1 MDFRSLGK
9 RSSPFLLVM
18 AGSVF
23 LLIFT
28 NCQEGAEAKEEA
40 SAMREE
46 VRRPAVAGT
55 FYPADAKILSQQV
68 REFLSRAPKETV
80 PGEIIA
86 LVAPHAGY
94 MYSGQVAAY
103 AFKLV
108 AGMKFEAVVVV
119 APSHRA
125 HFQGASVYDRGGF
138 ETPLGLL
145 PVEKGLCQK
154 LKEESELI
162 RFEAQAHSQEHSLE
176 VQLPFLQETLGKIS
190 LVPIVLGDQSYRTCE
205 SVARAMA
212 RTIRGKKVLLVASTD
227 LSHFH
232 SYDKAVT
239 MDHFILEDLRALDAK
254 KLAQDLDSG
263 KGEACGGG
271 AVITVMLAAK
281 EMGANRAQVLKYLNS
296 GDVTGDRSGVVGYAA
311 AVFYRSLSP
320 QEKEPSRK
328 KAGVSLGLTIEEK
341 HTLRQIAQSTIEAR
355 LKGEK
360 PQRGDILTETL
371 KEKRGAFV
379 SLHSHGQ
386 LRGCIGHIQPNRPL
400 HQIIEEMASAA
411 AFEDPRFSPLTLK
424 ELQDLELEI
433 SVLTPLQRI
442 KDVQEIEVGKHGL
455 YIKKGFCSGLLL
467 PQVATEYNWD
477 RVTFLEESCRKAS
490 LPRNAWKE
498 KDAEIYLFSADI
510 F

>member
-1 MDFRSLGK
+1 MDFRSLWK
-9 RSSPFLLVM
+9 TSALFLLAT
-18 AGSVF
+18 AGSAF
-23 LLIFT
+23 LFIFT
-28 NCQEGAEAKEEA
+28 NTQEGAKAKEEA

-55 FYPADAKILSQQV
+55 FYPADAKMLSQQV
-68 REFLSRAPKETV
+68 RDFLSRAPKEAV

-86 LVAPHAGY
+86 LVTPHAGY
-94 MYSGQVAAY
+94 IYSGQVAAY

-162 RFEAQAHSQEHSLE
+162 RFVAQAHSQEHSLE
-176 VQLPFLQETLGKIS
+176 VQLPFLQETLGAIH

-205 SVARAMA
+205 SVARAIA

-239 MDHFILEDLRALDAK
+239 LDHLLLEDLRSLDAK

-271 AVITVMLAAK
+271 AVIAVMLAAK

-311 AVFYRSLSP
+311 AVFYRSQPS
-320 QEKEPSRK
+320 QEKETSGK
-328 KAGVSLGLTIEEK
+328 KAGISLGLTTEEK
-341 HTLRQIAQSTIEAR
+341 HSLRQIAQATIEAR
-355 LKGEK
+355 LKGERF
-360 PQRGDILTETL
+360 QRGDILTETL

-400 HQIIEEMASAA
+400 HQIIEEMALAA

-442 KDVQEIEVGKHGL
+442 RDVQEIEVGKHGL

-467 PQVATEYNWD
+467 PQVATEYKWD
-477 RVTFLEESCRKAS
+477 RVAFLEETCRKAG

>member
-1 MDFRSLGK
+1 MDFHSLGK
-9 RSSPFLLVM
+9 RSSPFLLAM
-18 AGSVF
+18 AGSIF
-23 LLIFT
+23 FLIFT
-28 NCQEGAEAKEEA
+28 NCQEGAGAKEEA

-68 REFLSRAPKETV
+68 REFLSRAPKEAV

-138 ETPLGLL
+138 ATPLGLL

-205 SVARAMA
+205 SVARAIV

-239 MDHFILEDLRALDAK
+239 LDHFILEDLRALDAK

-271 AVITVMLAAK
+271 AVITVMLAAQ

-311 AVFYRSLSP
+311 AVFYRSLPS
-320 QEKEPSRK
+320 QEKETSRK
-328 KAGVSLGLTIEEK
+328 KAGISLGLTIEEK

-355 LKGEK
+355 LKGER
-360 PQRGDILTETL
+360 PPRGDILTETL

-400 HQIIEEMASAA
+400 HQIIEEMALAA

-442 KDVQEIEVGKHGL
+442 KDVKEIEVGKHGL

-477 RVTFLEESCRKAS
+477 RVTFLEESCRKAG